1 MTDKTLMGEATPIFN
16 PEETISIPASA
27 EPNSKDNTYRLCE
40 YDTESQIGCRRTSTI
55 LALEAEYDTFVDPE
69 MYWGYWDEFCQHDGH
84 TYYYK
89 DWMKTNV
96 ERDQSALSE
105 DSNNTAL
112 STHINKVV
120 AVVGPQFHSGVTL
133 DFVKGLF
140 ANPPA
145 GFPTLVIE
153 TPQFY
158 QCIDLGTNVISIDAL
173 DKTLLT
179 KIQNTFTDN
188 INPLLADLTDKLYL
202 VDDKVYCCDYLSFE
216 SNPNTKLGVLM
227 IAKETTK
234 YVAGNAY
241 FFPFAPLTP
250 EQQDFVTSMAL
261 IDLELTGEVVIVNL

>member
-1 MTDKTLMGEATPIFN
+1 MSEILTGPDAG
-16 PEETISIPASA
+16 ETISIPASA
-27 EPNSKDNTYRLCE
+27 APNSKENTFRLCE

-69 MYWGYWDEFCQHDGH
+69 MYWGYWDEFCRHDGN

-96 ERDQSALSE
+96 QRDQSELSK
-105 DSNNTAL
+105 DSDNTAL
-112 STHINKVV
+112 STHISKVV
-120 AVVGPQFHSGVTL
+120 SFLGAGFHEGVTVE
-133 DFVKGLF
+133 FVQDLF

-158 QCIDLGTNVISIDAL
+158 QCIDLGTDVISIDSL
-173 DKTLLT
+173 DKALLT

-216 SNPNTKLGVLM
+216 NNPTAKLGVLM
-227 IAKETTK
+227 IAKDTSK
-234 YVAGNAY
+234 YVSGNAY

-261 IDLELTGEVVIVNL
+261 IDLELTGEVIIVNL

>member
-1 MTDKTLMGEATPIFN
+1 MTEPIQVG
-16 PEETISIPASA
+16 PEGTVSIPPSA
-27 EPNSKDNTYRLCE
+27 VPNSKENVFRLCE

-69 MYWGYWDEFCQHDGH
+69 MYWGYWDEFCRHDGH

-89 DWMKTNV
+89 DWLKTNV
-96 ERDQSALSE
+96 ERDQTALSS
-105 DSNNTAL
+105 DNGNTAL
-112 STHINKVV
+112 APHIDKVV
-120 AVVGPQFHSGVTL
+120 AVLGPQFHSGVTV

-145 GFPTLVIE
+145 GFPTTVLE

-158 QCIDLGTNVISIDAL
+158 QCIDLGTHVINIDDM

-179 KIQNTFTDN
+179 KIQNTFVDA

-202 VDDKVYCCDYLSFE
+202 VGDKVYCCDYLSFE
-216 SNPNTKLGVLM
+216 TNSNTKLGVMM
-227 IAKETTK
+227 IAKDTNK
-234 YVAGNAY
+234 YVSGNAY
-241 FFPFAPLTP
+241 FFPFAPLTQ

-261 IDLELTGEVVIVNL
+261 IDLELKGEVVIINL